1 MTSFYYI
8 YERFLAKITD
18 DMYLEL
24 TPRDTLQDMRQL
36 LIDAIPGFEFPRKR
50 LDYVFPKGAMDAPEM
65 IRDYFD
71 GGDIV
76 IDNNYT
82 GDLDGEEIPEIE
94 NGLVDGK
101 DIEDMD
107 KFLKEVFSPENTSYF
122 NADLTDE
129 EINILALLMEEA
141 WINRQIASIEVTRM
155 KYSGSDFKM
164 TSQANHLSKLL
175 SLKTEIRRMGF
186 HMQRL
191 YKRRRTTDDGYII
204 SNWSVLGE
212 VSALDY

>member
-8 YERFLAKITD
+8 YERFLGKITD

-50 LDYVFPKGAMDAPEM
+50 LDYVFPRGAMDAPDA

-71 GGDIV
+71 GGDIQ
-76 IDNNYT
+76 IDPNAT
-82 GDLDGEEIPEIE
+82 DDLDGGDIPKKKRY
-94 NGLVDGK
+94 LVDGK
-101 DIEDMD
+101 DIEDA
-107 KFLKEVFSPENTSYF
+107 LETLREVFSPENTSYF

-164 TSQANHLSKLL
+164 TSQANHLAKLL

>member
-1 MTSFYYI
+1 MTSFYYV

-50 LDYVFPKGAMDAPEM
+50 LDYVFKEGAVDAPEQ

-71 GGDIV
+71 GGDIL
-76 IDNNYT
+76 IDNFES
-82 GDLDGEEIPEIE
+82 GDIDGGEVLENEEHLI
-94 NGLVDGK
+94 DGK
-101 DIEDMD
+101 DIENVM
-107 KFLKEVFSPENTSYF
+107 KEVFTPENTSYF

-191 YKRRRTTDDGYII
+191 YKRRRYTADGYIE

>member
-8 YERFLAKITD
+8 YERFLGKITD

-50 LDYVFPKGAMDAPEM
+50 LDYIFPEGALDAPDK

-71 GGDIV
+71 GGDII
-76 IDNNYT
+76 IDNVIIN
-82 GDLDGEEIPEIE
+82 DLDGEEIPELE
-94 NGLVDGK
+94 NNLVDGK
-101 DIEDMD
+101 DIEDVM
-107 KFLKEVFSPENTSYF
+107 KEVFSPENTSYF
-122 NADLTDE
+122 NADLNDE
-129 EINILALLMEEA
+129 EINILALLMVEG

-164 TSQANHLSKLL
+164 TSQANHLAKLL
-175 SLKTEIRRMGF
+175 SLKTEIRRMEF

-191 YKRRRTTDDGYII
+191 YKRRRYTKDGYIE

>member
-8 YERFLAKITD
+8 YERFLGKITD

-50 LDYVFPKGAMDAPEM
+50 LDYVFPKEALDAPDA

-71 GGDIV
+71 GGDIQ
-76 IDNNYT
+76 IDKNMT
-82 GDLDGEEIPEIE
+82 DDLDGKEIPEE
-94 NGLVDGK
+94 ERYLVDGR
-101 DIEDMD
+101 DIEDALETMR
-107 KFLKEVFSPENTSYF
+107 EVFSPENTSYF

-164 TSQANHLSKLL
+164 TS
-175 SLKTEIRRMGF
+175 
-186 HMQRL
+186 
-191 YKRRRTTDDGYII
+191 
-204 SNWSVLGE
+204 
-212 VSALDY
+212 

>member
-1 MTSFYYI
+1 MTSFYYV

-50 LDYVFPKGAMDAPEM
+50 LDYVFKEGAADAPDK

-76 IDNNYT
+76 IDNVIID
-82 GDLDGEEIPEIE
+82 DLDGEEIPELE
-94 NGLVDGK
+94 NNLVDGK
-101 DIEDMD
+101 DIEDVM
-107 KFLKEVFSPENTSYF
+107 KEVFSPENTSYF
-122 NADLTDE
+122 NADLNDE
-129 EINILALLMEEA
+129 EINILALLMVEG

-164 TSQANHLSKLL
+164 TS
-175 SLKTEIRRMGF
+175 
-186 HMQRL
+186 
-191 YKRRRTTDDGYII
+191 
-204 SNWSVLGE
+204 
-212 VSALDY
+212 

>member
-50 LDYVFPKGAMDAPEM
+50 LDYVFREGAADAPDR

-71 GGDIV
+71 GGDII
-76 IDNNYT
+76 IDRNPNDDADG
-82 GDLDGEEIPEIE
+82 GDIADIE
-94 NGLVDGK
+94 NGLIDGT
-101 DIEDMD
+101 DIEDVM
-107 KFLKEVFSPENTSYF
+107 KEVFTPENTSYF

-141 WINRQIASIEVTRM
+141 WINRQIASIEMTRM

-175 SLKTEIRRMGF
+175 SLKTEIRRMEF

-191 YKRRRTTDDGYII
+191 YKRRRYTDDGYIE

>member
-82 GDLDGEEIPEIE
+82 GDLDGKEITDIE
-94 NGLVDGK
+94 NGLVDGM
-101 DIEDMD
+101 DIEEVV
-107 KFLKEVFSPENTSYF
+107 KEVFSPENTSYF

>member
-1 MTSFYYI
+1 MTPFYYI

-24 TPRDTLQDMRQL
+24 SPRDTLQDMRQL

-50 LDYVFPKGAMDAPEM
+50 LNYVFKENAADAPDK
-65 IRDYFD
+65 IRKYFNGGEVLVENNNNIELLEEDNESNAPQIAD
-71 GGDIV
+71 GGR
-76 IDNNYT
+76 
-82 GDLDGEEIPEIE
+82 
-94 NGLVDGK
+94 
-101 DIEDMD
+101 IEDMM
-107 KFLKEVFSPENTSYF
+107 KEVFSPENTSYF
-122 NADLTDE
+122 IDELTEE
-129 EINILALLMEEA
+129 EINILALLMVEG
-141 WINRQIASIEVTRM
+141 WINRQIASIEVVRM

-175 SLKTEIRRMGF
+175 SLKTEIRRMSF

-191 YKRRRTTDDGYII
+191 YKRRKTTDNGYIQ

-212 VSALDY
+212 VSALGD

>member
-71 GGDIV
+71 GGDIA
-76 IDNNYT
+76 IDNNHT
-82 GDLDGEEIPEIE
+82 GDLDGKEVTDID
-94 NGLVDGK
+94 NNLVDGM
-101 DIEDMD
+101 DIEDAD
-107 KFLKEVFSPENTSYF
+107 KLLKEVFSPENTSYF

>member
-1 MTSFYYI
+1 
-8 YERFLAKITD
+8 
-18 DMYLEL
+18 
-24 TPRDTLQDMRQL
+24 MRQL

-94 NGLVDGK
+94 NSLVDGM
-101 DIEDMD
+101 DIEDAD
-107 KFLKEVFSPENTSYF
+107 KLLKEVFSPENTSYF

-164 TSQANHLSKLL
+164 TS
-175 SLKTEIRRMGF
+175 
-186 HMQRL
+186 
-191 YKRRRTTDDGYII
+191 
-204 SNWSVLGE
+204 
-212 VSALDY
+212 

>member
-71 GGDIV
+71 GGDII

-101 DIEDMD
+101 DIEDID
-107 KFLKEVFSPENTSYF
+107 KLLKEVFSPENTSYF

>member
-82 GDLDGEEIPEIE
+82 GDLDGKEITDIE
-94 NGLVDGK
+94 NSLVDGM
-101 DIEDMD
+101 DIEEVI
-107 KFLKEVFSPENTSYF
+107 KEVFSPENTSYF

>member
-94 NGLVDGK
+94 NSLVDGM
-101 DIEDMD
+101 DIEEVV
-107 KFLKEVFSPENTSYF
+107 KEVFSPENTSYF

>member
-71 GGDIV
+71 GGDII

-94 NGLVDGK
+94 DSLVDGR
-101 DIEDMD
+101 DIEDID
-107 KFLKEVFSPENTSYF
+107 KLLKEVFSPENTSYF

-212 VSALDY
+212 VSALDD

>member
-1 MTSFYYI
+1 MTSFFYI
-8 YERFLAKITD
+8 YDRFLGKITD

-24 TPRDTLQDMRQL
+24 TPQDTLQDLRQL

-50 LDYVFPKGAMDAPEM
+50 LNYTLTGKDAPEN
-65 IRDYFD
+65 IRAIFSGNDLDIDFNEGVGKFD
-71 GGDIV
+71 GGDI
-76 IDNNYT
+76 DN
-82 GDLDGEEIPEIE
+82 L
-94 NGLVDGK
+94 
-101 DIEDMD
+101 
-107 KFLKEVFSPENTSYF
+107 FKEVFSPENTSYF
-122 NADLTDE
+122 IADLDDE
-129 EINILALLMEEA
+129 EINILALLMEES

-191 YKRRRTTDDGYII
+191 YKRRRYTKDGYIE
-204 SNWSVLGE
+204 SNWSVLSE
-212 VSALDY
+212 VSALDD

>member
-36 LIDAIPGFEFPRKR
+36 LIDAIPGFEFPRKK
-50 LDYVFPKGAMDAPEM
+50 LDYVFPKEAMDAPEM

-76 IDNNYT
+76 IDNNHT
-82 GDLDGEEIPEIE
+82 GVLDGKEITDVE
-94 NGLVDGK
+94 NSLIDGM
-101 DIEDMD
+101 DIEEVV
-107 KFLKEVFSPENTSYF
+107 KEVFSPENTSYF

>member
-1 MTSFYYI
+1 MRTKFADVYD
-8 YERFLAKITD
+8 RFFGKITD
-18 DMYLEL
+18 DMYVEV
-24 TPRDTLQDMRQL
+24 TQEDTIRDLQSL
-36 LIDAIPGFEFPRKR
+36 IIDAIPGFEFPRKR

-94 NGLVDGK
+94 NSLVDGM
-101 DIEDMD
+101 DIEEVV
-107 KFLKEVFSPENTSYF
+107 KEVFSPENTSYF

-164 TSQANHLSKLL
+164 TS
-175 SLKTEIRRMGF
+175 
-186 HMQRL
+186 
-191 YKRRRTTDDGYII
+191 
-204 SNWSVLGE
+204 
-212 VSALDY
+212 

>member
-8 YERFLAKITD
+8 YERFLGKITD

-24 TPRDTLQDMRQL
+24 TPQDTLQDMRQL

-50 LDYVFPKGAMDAPEM
+50 LDYVLSGLDAPNA
-65 IRDYFD
+65 IRDAIDGGAIKDLTPDGILD
-71 GGDIV
+71 GGDI
-76 IDNNYT
+76 D
-82 GDLDGEEIPEIE
+82 EAFE
-94 NGLVDGK
+94 
-101 DIEDMD
+101 
-107 KFLKEVFSPENTSYF
+107 EVFSPQNTSYF
-122 NADLTDE
+122 NADLNDE
-129 EINILALLMEEA
+129 EMNILALLMEEA

-164 TSQANHLSKLL
+164 TSQANHLAKLL

-191 YKRRRTTDDGYII
+191 YKRRRYTADGYIE
-204 SNWSVLGE
+204 SNWSVLRE
-212 VSALDY
+212 VSALDD